1 MQSLLA
7 GFSLPESQRLRLAGQ
22 RFGGHKGL
30 VTTWPPRFPRGT
42 WDVGPIAKQTIGD
55 PTAGGGELLITLSAS
70 ATLWVGLSQPGMAQ
84 LRQA

>member
-1 MQSLLA
+1 M
-7 GFSLPESQRLRLAGQ
+7 
-22 RFGGHKGL
+22 
-30 VTTWPPRFPRGT
+30 
-42 WDVGPIAKQTIGD
+42 GPIAKQTIGD